1 MGFFSKRFKL
11 RPPTRTHLMV
21 RADGVSIDS
30 PEPVGAM
37 VRNEGPTYDVSRE
50 YDAFGGEQKTIWQA
64 DGSRASR
71 GPRVKAESVAPH
83 ASTVRD
89 LMDPAWGRVRTTGV
103 ALGEMRD
110 RLLPFAPR
118 KAYETPR
125 YVITWVALLLGDIAG
140 IFGAALSY
148 GEVPFNAF
156 GQAVASSFAAVT
168 AGLVGADVK
177 TVHVAKAIQS
187 SAPDDEESGRFGLLG
202 VAATDPATYG
212 LVLRMAAAVSAALVV
227 GIFALRMTI
236 EGLTGGLVFA
246 GLSFAIAGASF
257 INAWVHANP
266 AADLLDAYKA
276 AHATAKAEY
285 QALGAHPILATE
297 AGSTAEA
304 GLIEA
309 EHEIRGRAS
318 EQHVEALKWGILR
331 RHPQIF
337 GHGTTSV
344 PDPMNIPS
352 KVVPLNS
359 RRPEDQTL
367 AGSNGSRGP
376 QR

>member
-1 MGFFSKRFKL
+1 MGFLSKFFKG
-11 RPPTRTHLMV
+11 PPIGRNHLTL
-21 RADGVSIDS
+21 RADKVSIDS

-37 VRNEGPTYDVSRE
+37 VRADGPTYDVARE
-50 YDAFGGEQKTIWQA
+50 YDAIGIEQKTIWQA
-64 DGSRASR
+64 DGSKASR
-71 GPRVKAESVAPH
+71 PSHIKGEAVAPH

-89 LMDPAWGRVRTTGV
+89 VLDPAWGRVRTTGV

-118 KAYETPR
+118 KAFETPR
-125 YVITWVALLLGDIAG
+125 YVITWVALILGDIAG

-177 TVHVAKAIQS
+177 TAHVAKAIQS
-187 SAPDDEESGRFGLLG
+187 SAHGDEESARFGLLG
-202 VAATDPATYG
+202 VPATDPATYG

-227 GIFALRMTI
+227 GIFALRMSI
-236 EGLTGGLVFA
+236 EGVAGGLVFA

-276 AHATAKAEY
+276 AHETAKAEY
-285 QALGAHPILATE
+285 MALGAHPVLATE
-297 AGSTAEA
+297 AASVSEA
-304 GLIEA
+304 ALIEA
-309 EHEIRGRAS
+309 EHEIRGRAA
-318 EQHVEALKWGILR
+318 EQHVEALKWGIIR

-337 GHGTTSV
+337 GHGTS
-344 PDPMNIPS
+344 PMPQPTNVPS
-352 KVVPLNS
+352 KVVPLDS
-359 RRPEDQTL
+359 RRPEDRL
-367 AGSNGSRGP
+367 LSGGNGYRGP

>member
-11 RPPTRTHLMV
+11 RPPARNHLTV
-21 RADGVSIDS
+21 RADKVTIDS
-30 PEPVGAM
+30 PEPVGAT
-37 VRNEGPTYDVSRE
+37 VRNEGPTYDVVRE
-50 YDAFGGEQKTIWQA
+50 YDAIGGEQKTIWHA
-64 DGSRASR
+64 DGSKASR
-71 GPRVKAESVAPH
+71 PSHIKGEAVGPH

-89 LMDPAWGRVRTTGV
+89 VLDPAWGRVRTTGV

-118 KAYETPR
+118 KAFETPR
-125 YVITWVALLLGDIAG
+125 YVITWVALILGDIAG

-177 TVHVAKAIQS
+177 TAHIAKAIQS
-187 SAPDDEESGRFGLLG
+187 SGLDDDESARFGLLG
-202 VAATDPATYG
+202 VPATDPATYG

-227 GIFALRMTI
+227 GIFALRMSI
-236 EGLTGGLVFA
+236 EGVTGGLVFA

-266 AADLLDAYKA
+266 AADLLDAYKS
-276 AHATAKAEY
+276 AHETAKAEY
-285 QALGAHPILATE
+285 MALGAHPVLATE
-297 AGSTAEA
+297 AASISEA
-304 GLIEA
+304 ALIEA
-309 EHEIRGRAS
+309 EHEIRGRAA

-337 GHGTTSV
+337 GHGTSPVPQPTNVTS
-344 PDPMNIPS
+344 M
-352 KVVPLNS
+352 VVPLDS
-359 RRPEDQTL
+359 RRPEDRTL
-367 AGSNGSRGP
+367 SGSNGHRGP